1 MISFG
6 IMRVAEMILD
16 TLLQLRSFFESH
28 DAGSGDGAVKQAMEK
43 IQADMDW
50 LRRNEETIEGWM
62 AYKIRTM

>member
-1 MISFG
+1 
-6 IMRVAEMILD
+6 MILD

-62 AYKIRTM
+62 ADKIRTI